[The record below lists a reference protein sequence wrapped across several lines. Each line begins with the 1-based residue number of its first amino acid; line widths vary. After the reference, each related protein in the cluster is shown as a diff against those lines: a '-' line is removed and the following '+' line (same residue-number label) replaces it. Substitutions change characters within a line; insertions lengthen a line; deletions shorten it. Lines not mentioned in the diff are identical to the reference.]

1 MFCAKAISTY
11 FLFDF
16 FEDIFLVEDSSI
28 GSVDEK
34 NSSVSSDSDVSALRM
49 RLPDRS
55 KHEMFAVVKQL
66 VGGSRVKVIC
76 EDGVSRLA
84 RIPGKMKRFARVRDG
99 DLLIVVGWD
108 IQKDKADVL
117 FRYSRTEAMTLKS
130 RGLIPKEIDVF

>member
-1 MFCAKAISTY
+1 MV
-11 FLFDF
+11 D
-16 FEDIFLVEDSSI
+16 DSSI
-28 GSVDEK
+28 PAGDDAKAVGK
-34 NSSVSSDSDVSALRM
+34 KDSDKQALRM

-55 KHEMFAVVKQL
+55 KHEMFAVVQQL

-76 EDGVSRLA
+76 EDGLSRLA

-99 DLLIVVGWD
+99 DLLIIVGWD

-130 RGLIPKEIDVF
+130 KGLIPKELDVF